1 MSAEYRGFTKGD
13 FSGGGGGEGLRPG
26 RRFRARISLITR
38 ILVIKKPK
46 EMATLL
52 ILNIIS
58 LYVKKIK
65 YRQASTWISLPLDQH
80 SFCDRA

>member
-13 FSGGGGGEGLRPG
+13 FSGGGGGEGLGPG